1 MENTSNIKV
10 TVIMPVYN
18 EQSYLAVA
26 LDSVLSQ
33 TLSDIEI
40 ICIDDGSTD
49 ASLEILKE
57 YHAKDER
64 VRILTE
70 NNAGPALARNN
81 GIRRAR
87 GEYLAFL
94 DADDF
99 YEPTFLEEL
108 YELAKSENLDIAI
121 ARYDFYNSTQA
132 KFEAFSTAEYSGIYE
147 PGKVTSKSE
156 HPDKILASSISSAWN
171 KLYNRS
177 FVIDNGLSFLT
188 NVRVYEDVY
197 FAVNSM
203 ALAQRI
209 GKVHEVL
216 MHHRIHSEQSRVKM
230 FSKYYPQVPD
240 VYLKIQEFLMQHG
253 MYAPLSRAYLNL
265 TVSRCSKIFG
275 LLSDD
280 NREKFWNMLHEKYAK
295 LFDWF
300 DKSEEDFETKENAE
314 FALLVQLYTY
324 REYVVGIKKGK
335 KLGKNPEI
343 TKKKNKVKG
352 LFAKIFRRNK
362 NK

>member
-1 MENTSNIKV
+1 MENTTNIKV

-18 EQSYLAVA
+18 EQSYLATA

-57 YHAKDER
+57 YHTKDER

-81 GIRRAR
+81 GIKRAR

-99 YEPTFLEEL
+99 YEPTFLEKL
-108 YELAKSENLDIAI
+108 YGLAKEENLDIAI
-121 ARYDFYNSTQA
+121 AKYDFYNSAQS
-132 KFEAFSTAEYSGIYE
+132 KFEASSKADYSKIYE

-171 KLYNRS
+171 KLYSKS
-177 FVIDNGLSFLT
+177 FVVDNELSFLT
-188 NVRVYEDVY
+188 GVRIYEDAY

-216 MHHRIHSEQSRVKM
+216 MHHRIHSEQIRAKT
-230 FSKYYPQVPD
+230 FAKYYQQVPE
-240 VYLKIQEFLMQHG
+240 VYVKIREFLMRHG

-265 TVSRCSKIFG
+265 TVSRSARIFS
-275 LLSDD
+275 LLSDG
-280 NREKFWNMLHEKYAK
+280 NREIFWNMLHDKYAK
-295 LFDWF
+295 IFGWF
-300 DKSEEDFETKENAE
+300 DKSKEDFETKENAE
-314 FALLVQLYTY
+314 FALLIQLYTY
-324 REYVVGIKKGK
+324 REYVMGISRGK
-335 KLGKNPEI
+335 KLGKNAEI
-343 TKKKNKVKG
+343 IKKRNKLRVIFSKIIKRKKKK
-352 LFAKIFRRNK
+352 
-362 NK
+362 

>member
-64 VRILTE
+64 IRIVTE

-87 GEYLAFL
+87 GEFLAFL

-99 YEPTFLEEL
+99 YEPTFLEKL
-108 YELAKSENLDIAI
+108 YELAKSEKLDIAI
-121 ARYDFYNSTQA
+121 ARYDFYNNEHS
-132 KFEAFSTAEYSGIYE
+132 KFEASSRADYSKIYE

-171 KLYNRS
+171 KLYSKS
-177 FVIDNGLSFLT
+177 FVVDNGLLFLT
-188 NVRVYEDVY
+188 GVRIYEDVY

-216 MHHRIHSEQSRVKM
+216 MHHRIHSEQSRAKY
-230 FSKYYPQVPD
+230 FGKYYAQVPE
-240 VYLKIQEFLMQHG
+240 VYLKIQEFLKQHG

-265 TVSRCSKIFG
+265 TTSRCYKILE
-275 LLSDD
+275 LLSEDD
-280 NREKFWNMLHEKYAK
+280 REIFWNMLHEEFATE
-295 LFDWF
+295 LGWF
-300 DKSEEDFETKENAE
+300 DNSDEDFETKENAE
-314 FALLVQLYTY
+314 FALLIQLYTY
-324 REYVVGIKKGK
+324 REYTTGIKKGK

-343 TKKKNKVKG
+343 IKKKNKIKG
-352 LFAKIFRRNK
+352 FFSKIFGK
-362 NK
+362 KKKK

>member
-1 MENTSNIKV
+1 MENTNNIKV

-18 EQSYLAVA
+18 EESYLAVA
-26 LDSVLSQ
+26 LDSVLTQ
-33 TLSDIEI
+33 TLSDIEL

-49 ASLEILKE
+49 SSLEILKE
-57 YHAKDER
+57 YHGKDER

-87 GEYLAFL
+87 GEFLAFL

-99 YEPTFLEEL
+99 YEPTFLEKL
-108 YELAKSENLDIAI
+108 YELAKSESLDIAI
-121 ARYDFYNSTQA
+121 ARYDFYNSSQS
-132 KFEAFSTAEYSGIYE
+132 KFEATSGADYSRIYE

-171 KLYNRS
+171 KLYNKS
-177 FVIDNGLSFLT
+177 FVVDNGLSFLT
-188 NVRVYEDVY
+188 GVRIYEDVY

-216 MHHRIHSEQSRVKM
+216 MHHRIHSEQSRAKM
-230 FSKYYPQVPD
+230 FDRYYSQVPD

-265 TVSRCSKIFG
+265 TVSRCSKIFE
-275 LLSDD
+275 LLSDE
-280 NREKFWNMLHEKYAK
+280 NREKFWTMLHEEYAK
-295 LFDWF
+295 LFGWL
-300 DKSEEDFETKENAE
+300 DKDRSEFETDGNAE

-324 REYVVGIKKGK
+324 REYVTGIKKGK

-343 TKKKNKVKG
+343 VKHKNKLKGFFAKLFCRKKK
-352 LFAKIFRRNK
+352 
-362 NK
+362 